1 VHPLPPGRISG
12 PVKTLVVALVVP
24 LRGPAGV
31 FGPSCELAAQLAVEE
46 LNAVGGVLGREVR
59 LIVVDG
65 GASAEQ
71 VAAEVEVL
79 VSMRAVDAVV
89 GWHTSA
95 VRKALVPRIAG
106 RVPYVYTAQYEGGER
121 TPGVFLTGETDAAQ
135 LLPAMRL
142 LAEETGVRRWCTVG
156 NDYVWPRVTARAARR
171 YARECGGRVRG
182 EAFVPLGTYE
192 FGPVLRRVERC
203 EADAV
208 LMLLVGDDAARF
220 NRAFAAHGLHQRC
233 LRLSTHMDENILL
246 ATGAEATEGLWAA
259 TSRPSPPPK
268 ALISAGVTRP
278 ASAWRLPSWA
288 ASASRVSK
296 AYDCSRP
303 WPSGRGRS
311 TWAPCARWTARSRT
325 RAREAY
331 CVCTAITSANGC
343 TWRGRTPSTS
353 TSSPNSDLPTCS
365 DREYLPSGIVSTG
378 SID

>member
-1 VHPLPPGRISG
+1 MRSLPPGRISG
-12 PVKTLVVALVVP
+12 PVRTLVVALVVP
-24 LRGPAGV
+24 LQGPAGV

-46 LNAVGGVLGREVR
+46 LNSAGGVLGREVR

-65 GASAEQ
+65 GAPAEQ

-142 LAEETGVRRWCTVG
+142 LTEETGARRWCTVG

-171 YARECGGRVRG
+171 YARECGGQVRD
-182 EAFVPLGTYE
+182 EVLVPLGTYE

-259 TSRPSPPPK
+259 
-268 ALISAGVTRP
+268 AGYFETL
-278 ASAWRLPSWA
+278 ATAESL
-288 ASASRVSK
+288 
-296 AYDCSRP
+296 DF
-303 WPSGRGRS
+303 SGRYAARFGVE
-311 TWAPCARWTARSRT
+311 APVVGSLGESCFEGVRLLAALAERARSLDVGAMCAMGGTVSYEGPRGVLRLHGNHLRQRLYLA
-325 RAREAY
+325 RADAF
-331 CVCTAITSANGC
+331 
-343 TWRGRTPSTS
+343 
-353 TSSPNSDLPTCS
+353 DF
-365 DREYLPSGIVSTG
+365 DIVAQL
-378 SID
+378 

>member
-1 VHPLPPGRISG
+1 VHPLPPGRIGG
-12 PVKTLVVALVVP
+12 PIRTLVVALVVP

-46 LNAVGGVLGREVR
+46 LNAAGGVLGREVR
-59 LIVVDG
+59 LILVDG
-65 GASAEQ
+65 GAPAEQ

-79 VSMRAVDAVV
+79 VSMHAVDAVV

-142 LAEETGVRRWCTVG
+142 LAEETGARRWCTVG
-156 NDYVWPRVTARAARR
+156 NDYVWPRVTARAARH
-171 YARECGGRVRG
+171 YARECGGRVR
-182 EAFVPLGTYE
+182 EEVFVPLGTYE
-192 FGPVLRRVERC
+192 FGTVLRRVERC

-220 NRAFAAHGLHQRC
+220 NRAFAAQGLHQRC

-259 TSRPSPPPK
+259 
-268 ALISAGVTRP
+268 AGYFETL
-278 ASAWRLPSWA
+278 ATAESL
-288 ASASRVSK
+288 
-296 AYDCSRP
+296 DF
-303 WPSGRGRS
+303 SGRYAARFGVE
-311 TWAPCARWTARSRT
+311 APVVGSLGESCFEGVRLLAALAERARSLDVGAMCAVGGKVSYEGPRGVLRLHGNHLRQRLYLA
-325 RAREAY
+325 RADAF
-331 CVCTAITSANGC
+331 
-343 TWRGRTPSTS
+343 
-353 TSSPNSDLPTCS
+353 DF
-365 DREYLPSGIVSTG
+365 DIVAQL
-378 SID
+378 